1 MLTEVTFRPYSQHC
15 CSFAAV
21 IRQGYNGRG
30 VSFSQ
35 VVQLIESIGYVGKID
50 DFAIKPIEQHSLLLT
65 GFSRHTLSP
74 LSGGTIFS
82 PTVEANCVFDNAPST
97 TLQYSKDFGAGALL
111 PEESEPP
118 SSDDESALS
127 DSDHDLSSDDDACSS
142 TKKQGSSIRMNI
154 PWDPVDE
161 QRLLAYKK
169 EGKSWKWIFRRFP
182 GRTQPAVRTRLNM
195 IQARS

>member
-1 MLTEVTFRPYSQHC
+1 
-15 CSFAAV
+15 
-21 IRQGYNGRG
+21 
-30 VSFSQ
+30 
-35 VVQLIESIGYVGKID
+35 
-50 DFAIKPIEQHSLLLT
+50 
-65 GFSRHTLSP
+65 
-74 LSGGTIFS
+74 
-82 PTVEANCVFDNAPST
+82 VEANCVFDNAPST